1 MHGYC
6 FFCVSGVLRALG
18 RHPSVTTREIQLDA
32 TRGLEFDAHLFG
44 QTIEPFP
51 GALVVVANDWPFFY
65 DLDVLRQ
72 ECAPFGHRIVN
83 AARLLGDTK
92 EEAVRA
98 FMATRPDPCIVVSS
112 TDFEF
117 GKMTEARRV
126 DVSPRN
132 GFDEQAAARLLGL
145 LNSLGDDAKR
155 PVSSDELLRA
165 AVGPQLL
172 RRVELYA
179 GTLRAA
185 SDSRFQNR
193 LAEMLSRTRVE

>member
-1 MHGYC
+1 MVLV
-6 FFCVSGVLRALG
+6 FFCVSGVLDGLG
-18 RHPSVTTREIQLDA
+18 RHPSITTREDEPEA
-32 TRGLEFDAHLFG
+32 TRSLELDTHLFA

-51 GALVVVANDWPFFY
+51 GVLVVVANDWPFFY

-72 ECAPFGHRIVN
+72 ECAPFGRRIVN

-92 EEAVRA
+92 EEAVHA

-117 GKMTEARRV
+117 SKMTEARRV

-132 GFDEQAAARLLGL
+132 GFDKQAAARLLSL

-155 PVSSDELLRA
+155 PVSRDELLRA
-165 AVGPQLL
+165 SVGPQLL
-172 RRVELYA
+172 RRVEQYA

-185 SDSRFQNR
+185 SDSKFQHR
-193 LAEMLSRTRVE
+193 LAEMLSRTRIE